1 LSYITYEDDLVTE
14 YSDGREEVRFTE
26 AEWAAMR
33 ADPVRFGLARPCGH
47 PLSYDADGQPIS
59 SDCLVCEYAHDGE

>member
-33 ADPVRFGLARPCGH
+33 SDPAFGYVRRCGH
-47 PLSYDADGQPIS
+47 PTSIVNGVLID